1 MQGQAWELILRRIP
15 TQYHEGITLSTVNG
29 SEIVVQTFIRVE
41 EEFIILRGRPAGTSD
56 AGKIIILP
64 FHQINYLAFQK
75 KLTEPEVMGIFG
87 DMDTNFAALQGMAT
101 AEGDASSALVEEMPG
116 GMNGVT
122 EEEVVPPS
130 VKSGQPS
137 KSILLAKL
145 RARLAGDSSKPPP
158 PRR

>member
-1 MQGQAWELILRRIP
+1 MQEQAWELILRRIP

-29 SEIVVQTFIRVE
+29 SEIVVQAFIRVE

-64 FHQINYLAFQK
+64 FPQINYLAFQK
-75 KLTEPEVMGIFG
+75 KLTEQEVMGIFG
-87 DMDTNFAALQGMAT
+87 DMDTNFANLQGVA
-101 AEGDASSALVEEMPG
+101 AVEGDSSGETGEEALAAENETADAESAPASLK
-116 GMNGVT
+116 N
-122 EEEVVPPS
+122 
-130 VKSGQPS
+130 GQPS